1 MSAVTQSPLFGIAL
15 TVAAY
20 SIGLWVNRRTGLS
33 IANPNLIAIPLIIL
47 CLLLTGTPLAD

>member
-20 SIGLWVNRRTGLS
+20 SIGLWVNRRTS
-33 IANPNLIAIPLIIL
+33 I
-47 CLLLTGTPLAD
+47 